1 MPPTDSAR
9 RRALQPAFD
18 LARAQVEAG
27 TVPFAILGVAGA
39 DGVVRLEA
47 FGEPGGRRIG
57 TDAVC
62 QLASITK
69 SITAIGVLQL
79 VEAGTIT
86 LEQAINGWAP
96 ALVNEAWAPITAWHV
111 LTHTTGIDD
120 VDLES
125 ILRHGQGRDDL
136 LRHLRAKSQVEPP
149 GSRFHYVSFTFDLL
163 VEAIALRTGEP
174 YEAALRRRVLEP
186 LGMAATTFDP
196 AADGLADRVA
206 PLAMAL
212 PDGTFADDPGLLAA
226 YAALHLAGGGLWS
239 SAEDLLRLGRAMLR
253 RGELDGTRVLSPAY
267 VDLMT
272 REVTVPGTSRVS
284 RPRLE
289 RGPAARRPL
298 RAGLGQA
305 RGGVDR
311 LAVGV
316 RAWRRVRHAAVDRS
330 LARPRVRLP
339 ERCVG
344 DVPRADRRGR
354 GRDLRRPVVDRLTP

>member
-1 MPPTDSAR
+1 MPSTDSAR

-18 LARAQVEAG
+18 IARAHVESG

-39 DGVVRLEA
+39 DGVLRLEA
-47 FGEPGGRRIG
+47 FGGPADGRIG

-96 ALVNEAWAPITAWHV
+96 ALCNESWAPITAWHV
-111 LTHTTGIDD
+111 LTHTAGIDD

-125 ILRHGQGRDDL
+125 IPRHGQGRDDL
-136 LRHLRAKSQVEPP
+136 LRHLRAKAQVDPP

-163 VEAIALRTGEP
+163 VEAIALHTGEP

-186 LGMAATTFDP
+186 LGMADTSFDP

-212 PDGTFADDPGLLAA
+212 PDGTFADDPGLLPA
-226 YAALHLAGGGLWS
+226 YAALHLAGGGLRS
-239 SAEDLLRLGRAMLR
+239 RPRPAPPGTRDAPPRRLHGS
-253 RGELDGTRVLSPAY
+253 RVLSPAY

-272 REVTVPGTSRVS
+272 REVTVPGMLRVS
-284 RPRLE
+284 GL
-289 RGPAARRPL
+289 GSNADPL
-298 RAGLGQA
+298 RADHYALGWGKPGVA
-305 RGGVDR
+305 SIGSSSAFGHGGVSGTR
-311 LAVGV
+311 LWIDPSLDLAYVYLSG
-316 RAWRRVRHAAVDRS
+316 AWGMSREPIDVVEAAIYAGLS
-330 LARPRVRLP
+330 SIA
-339 ERCVG
+339 
-344 DVPRADRRGR
+344 
-354 GRDLRRPVVDRLTP
+354 